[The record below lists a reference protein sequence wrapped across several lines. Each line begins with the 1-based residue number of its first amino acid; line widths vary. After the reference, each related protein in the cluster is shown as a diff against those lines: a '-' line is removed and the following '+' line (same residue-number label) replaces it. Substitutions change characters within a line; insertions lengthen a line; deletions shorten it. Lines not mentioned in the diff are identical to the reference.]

1 MLYILYEEA
10 AVLYYLLLSSISQ
23 LKDLIYFY
31 SVCCSEFL
39 VSVIH
44 VEDTATTL
52 RFVLCNITVD
62 GSTQYKLPRRFRLT
76 QQKADKYGI
85 VP

>member
-1 MLYILYEEA
+1 M
-10 AVLYYLLLSSISQ
+10 
-23 LKDLIYFY
+23 
-31 SVCCSEFL
+31 
-39 VSVIH
+39 SVIH

-62 GSTQYKLPRRFRLT
+62 GSTQYKLPRRFRLR
-76 QQKADKYGI
+76 QQTADKYGI

>member
-1 MLYILYEEA
+1 M
-10 AVLYYLLLSSISQ
+10 
-23 LKDLIYFY
+23 
-31 SVCCSEFL
+31 
-39 VSVIH
+39 SVIH

-62 GSTQYKLPRRFRLT
+62 GSTQYKLPRKFRLT

-85 VP
+85 VYCSIVQSGHDLP